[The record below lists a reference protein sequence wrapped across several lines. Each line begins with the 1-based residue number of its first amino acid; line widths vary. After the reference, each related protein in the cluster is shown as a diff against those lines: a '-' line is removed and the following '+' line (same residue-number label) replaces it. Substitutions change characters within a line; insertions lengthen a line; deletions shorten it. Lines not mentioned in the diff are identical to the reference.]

1 MDGYLYTK
9 QISKTFA
16 KDQQQITVLKGV
28 DFQIA
33 RGESVVITGPSGA
46 GKSTFLHI
54 LGTLEVPSSGKL
66 YYQAEDIFS
75 KKESAM
81 SAFRNQKIGF
91 IFQFH
96 HLIAMLSALENV
108 MLPLLIRQV
117 SQEIARRKAEE
128 MLARVGLADRL
139 THRPSELSGGE
150 QQRVAIA
157 RALVG
162 DPEILLGDEP
172 TGNLDSQTGKQVQDL
187 LMELKSEKKL
197 TLVVVTHDTSM
208 LSRFERH
215 LSIRD
220 GLLMEP

>member
-1 MDGYLYTK
+1 MAGYFYTK

-16 KDQQQITVLKGV
+16 KDQQQITVLRGIDLEV
-28 DFQIA
+28 A
-33 RGESVVITGPSGA
+33 SGESVVITGPSGA

-66 YYQAEDIFS
+66 FYQNEDVFS
-75 KKESAM
+75 KKESAI

-128 MLARVGLADRL
+128 MLARVGLAERL
-139 THRPSELSGGE
+139 KHRPAELSGGE

-162 DPEILLGDEP
+162 EPEILLGDEP
-172 TGNLDSQTGKQVQDL
+172 TGNLDTKTGKQIQDL
-187 LMELKSEKKL
+187 LMELKRERKL

-215 LSIRD
+215 LSMQD